1 MDCWEAIDEANESV
15 DPVLFLSVD
24 PVLSLSVKIMQNEQV
39 KKIMRTKISK
49 KMPMM
54 KILAYR
60 KFLFSTIFSVI
71 TLKHPSK

>member
-39 KKIMRTKISK
+39 KKIMRTRMSK

-54 KILAYR
+54 RIFAYR
-60 KFLFSTIFSVI
+60 KFLVSTICSCN
-71 TLKHPSK
+71 TL